1 MNMFTSPVLLKKI
14 FPSLTWD
21 VRELRKTR
29 KTVYLTFDDGP
40 MPVITPWVLD
50 LLREQKVRATFFCL
64 GKNIEDQP
72 ELFKRIGDEGHSIGN
87 HTFNH
92 LKGWR
97 TPNQNYFEDIERA
110 QHLVHSKYFRPPYGK
125 IKISQITRLR
135 KHYKIVMWDVLSRD
149 FDQSLTGEDCLQNIV
164 VHSKPGSIV
173 VFHDSYKAEKNL
185 RFVLPRAIEFYKKQG
200 YTFSILS

>member
-1 MNMFTSPVLLKKI
+1 MFTSPVLLKKI